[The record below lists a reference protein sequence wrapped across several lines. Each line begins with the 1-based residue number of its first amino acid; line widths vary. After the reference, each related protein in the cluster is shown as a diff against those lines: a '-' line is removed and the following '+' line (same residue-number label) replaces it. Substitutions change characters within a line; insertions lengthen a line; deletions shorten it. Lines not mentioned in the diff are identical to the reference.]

1 MVLAADFDVNVNF
14 LDEKAFHVS
23 YVRLWYFPT
32 YLDPSEEEHS
42 LNVNELRRE
51 VLGDIT
57 GCLFESAIS

>member
-23 YVRLWYFPT
+23 NVRLWYFPT

-42 LNVNELRRE
+42 LNVNE
-51 VLGDIT
+51 
-57 GCLFESAIS
+57 